1 MTTSETG
8 RGLAPDGINWAD
20 CPAVERK
27 AGKLGGAWVFEG
39 TRIPIG
45 ALFTNLGDGA
55 SLNDF
60 LEWFPMEG
68 SKPRAVL
75 EYLSNQTEPRYPT

>member
-27 AGKLGGAWVFEG
+27 PGKLSGAWVFEG
-39 TRIPIG
+39 TRVPIG
-45 ALFTNLGDGA
+45 ALFTNLRDGA

-75 EYLSNQTEPRYPT
+75 EYLANQTEPRYPA